1 MRLKL
6 RTIKNGLRGAPNKN
20 PSNISELDDALEK
33 GMVRGLE
40 PEEHGPKGRRK
51 PFGYDKGTHGFAMR
65 NMPDNPG
72 NQGNRGY

>member
-20 PSNISELDDALEK
+20 PSNISELDDALDK

-40 PEEHGPKGRRK
+40 PEEHGHGQ
-51 PFGYDKGTHGFAMR
+51 GNGKGTRTRRACA
-65 NMPDNPG
+65 
-72 NQGNRGY
+72 